1 MKSKQKAQRQISVK
15 DRLADRIVG
24 GSYSEL
30 ANYSDLFKRTQDGI
44 LLIDPETLEVLE
56 ANPAAGRFF
65 SVTAQGLLGHTLF
78 SLFGETEGAKI
89 VSTQTGSLTDVSFH
103 TSVFECGVDRLQLAD
118 YCEVKQIILTD
129 VTEVRQARALLESQS
144 LSDEMTGL
152 RNFRSFKSRLELEFQ
167 RAKNKGSVFSVIFCD
182 IDHFKV
188 FNDKNGHPAG
198 DEALRRVARIIDQV
212 AGKEHFVARYGG
224 EEFVVLCSSLDHT
237 GAMNVAEAIR
247 TQIESTVIP
256 YGENQPMGKVTL
268 SLGVSDS
275 SGAPSADHVLK
286 SADDALYQSKK
297 NGRNRS
303 TSFSTLK
310 SSTQKAA

>member
-1 MKSKQKAQRQISVK
+1 MSSDKKTKRQIPVK
-15 DRLADRIVG
+15 DQLADRIVG

-44 LLIDPETLEVLE
+44 LLVDPHTLEVLE

-65 SVTAQGLLGHTLF
+65 SVSTQGLLGHTIF
-78 SLFGETEGAKI
+78 SLFGEVEGSKI
-89 VSTQTGSLTDVSFH
+89 IETQTGSLMDVVFH
-103 TSVFECGVDRLQLAD
+103 TSVFECAVDRLRLAD

-129 VTEVRQARALLESQS
+129 VTEIRQARALLENQS

-182 IDHFKV
+182 IDHFKI

-198 DEALRRVARIIDQV
+198 DEALRRVAKIIDQV
-212 AGKEHFVARYGG
+212 AGKDHFVARYGG
-224 EEFVVLCSSLDHT
+224 EEFVVLCSSLDHQ

-256 YGENQPMGKVTL
+256 FGENQPMGKVTL
-268 SLGVSDS
+268 SLGISDS

-297 NGRNRS
+297 NGRNQA
-303 TSFSTLK
+303 TSFAALK
-310 SSTQKAA
+310 KVA